1 MQYGDMLYLHYDPSL
16 ICGPFTDSLLK
27 NEICTE
33 MKVNIKQYFDDVT
46 ATETWLYILGK
57 Y

>member
-1 MQYGDMLYLHYDPSL
+1 MQYGDVLHLHYDPSL
-16 ICGPFTDSLLK
+16 ICGLFTDSLLK
-27 NEICTE
+27 KWDMHRDES
-33 MKVNIKQYFDDVT
+33 KKQYFDDIT